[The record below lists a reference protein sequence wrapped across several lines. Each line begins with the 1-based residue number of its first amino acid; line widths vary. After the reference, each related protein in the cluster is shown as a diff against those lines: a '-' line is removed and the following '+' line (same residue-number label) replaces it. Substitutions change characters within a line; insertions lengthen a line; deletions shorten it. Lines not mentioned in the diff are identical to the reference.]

1 MSYSKKLHRML
12 SCMPLG
18 KIQQYVALTYDT
30 NNKMA
35 DFMFVVWKN
44 AERSYLL
51 IKLENVICDSHSN
64 IG

>member
-1 MSYSKKLHRML
+1 ML

>member
-1 MSYSKKLHRML
+1 ML

-35 DFMFVVWKN
+35 DFMFVV
-44 AERSYLL
+44 
-51 IKLENVICDSHSN
+51 
-64 IG
+64 